1 MSGVGYPRQCLP
13 AFRPSSL
20 ADPTL
25 SPAAPVRRSL
35 HVSPLALLFTT
46 TTTTTSQQIAVSQG
60 VRNYQR
66 KVETGGGGAEVLVC
80 TVVSGLGRNES
91 TVWRNTLYD
100 RTAAF
105 FLSVDRT
112 LYGLYDRNK
121 TLRFGML
128 DSNILSTYLLGYMFD
143 WLRQDI
149 LLSDVVRGV
158 E

>member
-20 ADPTL
+20 APTL

-46 TTTTTSQQIAVSQG
+46 TSQQTA

-80 TVVSGLGRNES
+80 TVVSGLGRNKPH
-91 TVWRNTLYD
+91 
-100 RTAAF
+100 
-105 FLSVDRT
+105 
-112 LYGLYDRNK
+112 GLEKYFIR
-121 TLRFGML
+121 
-128 DSNILSTYLLGYMFD
+128 SNGC
-143 WLRQDI
+143 I
-149 LLSDVVRGV
+149 LLIC
-158 E
+158 

>member
-1 MSGVGYPRQCLP
+1 M
-13 AFRPSSL
+13 
-20 ADPTL
+20 
-25 SPAAPVRRSL
+25 
-35 HVSPLALLFTT
+35 
-46 TTTTTSQQIAVSQG
+46 
-60 VRNYQR
+60 
-66 KVETGGGGAEVLVC
+66 LVC
-80 TVVSGLGRNES
+80 TVVSGLGRNEP

-112 LYGLYDRNK
+112 VYGLHDRNK
-121 TLRFGML
+121 TLQFGMF